1 MWRKP
6 LLVEHGIGK
15 VTLMVP
21 TSNLLAF
28 ALALIITAGT
38 PGPSVAALIARVL
51 TGGFR
56 SVFPFLLAMWIGEVI
71 WLTVAVTGLATLARE
86 FSGVF
91 VAIKCLGVA
100 YLLFLAWRMWTAP
113 AIKGAAALPV
123 QRSSWRMFFAGMMIT
138 LGNPKIVIFYVAL
151 LPSLVDLSRMTLLT
165 WGELAVVTIFVLA
178 ALDLSWSLIAART
191 RKMLSDT
198 RARVVNRVSAMVMAG
213 AAAVIATH

>member
-1 MWRKP
+1 
-6 LLVEHGIGK
+6 
-15 VTLMVP
+15 MVP
-21 TSNLLAF
+21 TTNLLAF
-28 ALALIITAGT
+28 ALALIVAAGT
-38 PGPSVAALIARVL
+38 PGPSVAALVARVL

-86 FSGVF
+86 LSGLF
-91 VAIKCLGVA
+91 VAIKTLGAA

-113 AIKGAAALPV
+113 ATREDAALPA
-123 QRSSWRMFFAGMMIT
+123 QRSPWRMFFAGMMIT

-151 LPSLVDLSRMTLLT
+151 LPSLVDLSRMTLLA
-165 WGELAVVTIFVLA
+165 WGELAAVTVLVLA
-178 ALDLSWSLIAART
+178 ALDLSWSLVAART

-198 RARVVNRVSAMVMAG
+198 RTRVVNRVSAMVMTG

>member
-1 MWRKP
+1 M
-6 LLVEHGIGK
+6 I
-15 VTLMVP
+15 P
-21 TSNLLAF
+21 TTNLLAF

-38 PGPSVAALIARVL
+38 PGPSVAALVARVL

-86 FSGVF
+86 LSGLF
-91 VAIKCLGVA
+91 VAIKALGAA

-113 AIKGAAALPV
+113 ATRGDAALPA
-123 QRSSWRMFFAGMMIT
+123 QRSPWRMFFAGMMST

-151 LPSLVDLSRMTLLT
+151 LPSLVDLSRMTLLA
-165 WGELAVVTIFVLA
+165 WGELAAVTVLVLA
-178 ALDLSWSLIAART
+178 ALDLSWSLVAART

-198 RARVVNRVSAMVMAG
+198 RARMVNRVSAMVMTG

>member
-1 MWRKP
+1 M
-6 LLVEHGIGK
+6 I
-15 VTLMVP
+15 P
-21 TSNLLAF
+21 TTNLLAF

-38 PGPSVAALIARVL
+38 PGPSVAALVARVL

-91 VAIKCLGVA
+91 VAIKFLGAA

-113 AIKGAAALPV
+113 AARQDAALPV
-123 QRSSWRMFFAGMMIT
+123 QRSAWRIFFAGMMIT
-138 LGNPKIVIFYVAL
+138 LGNPKLVIFYVAL
-151 LPSLVDLSRMTLLT
+151 LPSLIDLRRMTLLT
-165 WGELAVVTIFVLA
+165 WGELAAVTVAVLA
-178 ALDLSWSLIAART
+178 TLDLSWSLVAART
-191 RKMLSDT
+191 RKILSTT

-213 AAAVIATH
+213 AAAVIAAH

>member
-1 MWRKP
+1 M
-6 LLVEHGIGK
+6 I
-15 VTLMVP
+15 P
-21 TSNLLAF
+21 TTNLLAF

-38 PGPSVAALIARVL
+38 PGPSVAALVARVL

-91 VAIKCLGVA
+91 VAIKFLGAA

-113 AIKGAAALPV
+113 AARQDAALPV
-123 QRSSWRMFFAGMMIT
+123 QRSAWRIFFAGMMIT

-151 LPSLVDLSRMTLLT
+151 LPSLIDLRRMTLLT
-165 WGELAVVTIFVLA
+165 WGELAAVTVAVLA
-178 ALDLSWSLIAART
+178 TLDLSWSLVAART
-191 RKMLSDT
+191 RKILSTT

-213 AAAVIATH
+213 AAAVIAAH

>member
-1 MWRKP
+1 
-6 LLVEHGIGK
+6 
-15 VTLMVP
+15 MVP
-21 TSNLLAF
+21 TTNLLAF

-38 PGPSVAALIARVL
+38 PGPSVAALVARVL

-86 FSGVF
+86 LTGLF
-91 VAIKCLGVA
+91 VAIKALGAA

-113 AIKGAAALPV
+113 ATREDAALPA
-123 QRSSWRMFFAGMMIT
+123 QRSAWRMFFAGMMIT

-151 LPSLVDLSRMTLLT
+151 LPSLVDLSRMTLLA
-165 WGELAVVTIFVLA
+165 WGELAAVTVLVLA
-178 ALDLSWSLIAART
+178 ALDLTWSLVAART

-198 RARVVNRVSAMVMAG
+198 RTRMVNRVSAMVMTG

>member
-1 MWRKP
+1 
-6 LLVEHGIGK
+6 
-15 VTLMVP
+15 MVP
-21 TSNLLAF
+21 TTNLLAF
-28 ALALIITAGT
+28 ALALIVAAGT
-38 PGPSVAALIARVL
+38 PGPSVAALVARVL

-86 FSGVF
+86 LSGLL
-91 VAIKCLGVA
+91 VAIKTLGAA

-113 AIKGAAALPV
+113 AAREDSALPV
-123 QRSSWRMFFAGMMIT
+123 QRSPWRMFFAGMMIT

-151 LPSLVDLSRMTLLT
+151 LPALVDLSRMTLLA
-165 WGELAVVTIFVLA
+165 WGELAGVTVFVLA
-178 ALDLSWSLIAART
+178 MLDLSWSLVAART

-198 RARVVNRVSAMVMAG
+198 RTRLVSRISATVMTG